1 MCNMQEK
8 KVAKHGGMF
17 VVNGEEVERNCRSV
31 HFGLHWFK
39 VSFLD
44 NRVGPKLNGLLYD
57 A

>member
-1 MCNMQEK
+1 MQEK